1 MSWHDYCK
9 YRESKPTMNGDVH
22 MFNFRVATEIKIFDS
37 IDEFVSNMDF
47 TERDLVIT
55 NAPVYEP
62 QLKGYNLKCRVVFQ
76 EEYGNGE
83 PNDRMINAIIQDL
96 RGNEFDR
103 VFAIGGG
110 TVIDVAKIISLSG
123 IEDVLDAL
131 YGRVP
136 IARVR
141 KLLVIPTTCGTGSEV
156 TNIAILEDTQAHVKK
171 GIVGPAIFPD
181 TAILVPDLVKGLPYK
196 FFAFSSIDALIHAIE
211 SYLAPAS
218 NNITEVFAVSAIQN
232 IIAAYRDIAQNGQEA
247 QMKNTK
253 KVLIASTSAGIAF
266 GNTGVGAVHAMS
278 YPLGGKYHVPHGE
291 ANYAF
296 LDIVLRKYDE
306 LSPNGKIQSL
316 KQILGDCLGV
326 AGDDQVIVALA
337 ELLNRIIPLKRL
349 QEYGVQEN
357 ELEMFAEAA
366 VAQERLMK
374 NNYKPLSLQDV
385 TKMYQS
391 RY

>member
-1 MSWHDYCK
+1 
-9 YRESKPTMNGDVH
+9 
-22 MFNFRVATEIKIFDS
+22 MFNFSVATEIQICDS
-37 IDEFVSNMDF
+37 IDEFVSDMDF

-62 QLKGYNLKCRVVFQ
+62 QLAGYNLKCRVVFQ
-76 EEYGNGE
+76 EKYGAGE

-96 RGNEFDR
+96 RGSQFDR

-136 IARVR
+136 IERVR
-141 KLLVIPTTCGTGSEV
+141 KLHVIPTTCGTGSEV

-181 TAILVPDLVKGLPYK
+181 SAILVPDLVKGLPYK

-218 NNITEVFAVSAIQN
+218 NRITEVFAVSAIRN
-232 IIAAYRDIAQNGQEA
+232 IIEAYRDIAQNGPEA
-247 QMKNTK
+247 QAKNIK
-253 KVLIASTSAGIAF
+253 KVLIASTCAGIAF

-296 LDIVLRKYDE
+296 LDIVLKKYDE
-306 LSPNGKIQSL
+306 MNPEGKIQEL
-316 KQILGDCLGV
+316 KQILKDCLEVVGN
-326 AGDDQVIVALA
+326 DQAIAALA

-357 ELEMFAEAA
+357 ELEKFAEAA
-366 VAQERLMK
+366 MAQERLMK
-374 NNYKPLSLQDV
+374 NNYKPLSLQEV

>member
-1 MSWHDYCK
+1 MY
-9 YRESKPTMNGDVH
+9 
-22 MFNFRVATEIKIFDS
+22 NFKLATEIKMFDS
-37 IDEFVSNMDF
+37 IDEFVTAMDF
-47 TERDLVIT
+47 TERDLVVT

-62 QLKGYNLKCRVVFQ
+62 QLNGYNLKCRVVFQ
-76 EEYGNGE
+76 EKYGNGE
-83 PNDRMINAIIQDL
+83 PNDRMINAILQDL
-96 RGNEFDR
+96 RGYEFDR

-123 IEDVLDAL
+123 VEDVLDAL
-131 YGRVP
+131 YGR
-136 IARVR
+136 ISITRTR
-141 KLLVIPTTCGTGSEV
+141 KLMVIPTTCGTGSEV

-181 TAILVPDLVKGLPYK
+181 AAILVPDLVKGLPYK

-218 NNITEVFAVSAIQN
+218 NSITEMFAVSAMQS
-232 IIAAYRDIAQNGQEA
+232 IIAAYRDIAQNGPAA
-247 QMKNTK
+247 QAKNIG
-253 KVLIASTSAGIAF
+253 KVLLASTSAGIAF

-296 LDIVLRKYDE
+296 LDIVLRKYE
-306 LSPNGKIQSL
+306 QLNPNGKIQSL
-316 KQILGDCLGV
+316 KHILGDCLGV
-326 AGDDQVIVALA
+326 VGDDQVIAALA
-337 ELLNRIIPLKRL
+337 ELLNRIIPLKSL

-357 ELEMFAEAA
+357 ELGNFAEAA
-366 VAQERLMK
+366 MAQERLMK